1 VSLTDRRSVRRRDT
15 IDEIVAV
22 ATELMAAEG
31 PGALSLAE
39 VARRIGVRPP
49 SLYQYFP
56 SKLALYDELFA
67 RGMRDL
73 NEFVLAA
80 VKDATDPVEALRGSA
95 DAFVRWA
102 VSHPVQA
109 QIMFWRPVPG
119 FVPSEA
125 AYRPAVESLD
135 MLRSNLRASVAQGR
149 LAAEAASD
157 RGVDLLTT
165 MISGVI
171 SQQIANE
178 PHAPS
183 GGGRFASLTVD
194 VVGMF
199 LAHFAPGKGAPS

>member
-1 VSLTDRRSVRRRDT
+1 MSVPDRRSARRRDT

-73 NEFVLAA
+73 NEFVLGA
-80 VKDATDPVEALRGSA
+80 VKDATDPVEALRAGT
-95 DAFVRWA
+95 DAFVQWA

-135 MLRSNLRASVAQGR
+135 MLRTNLRTSVAQGR
-149 LAAEAASD
+149 LAPEAATD

-165 MISGVI
+165 LISGVI

-178 PHAPS
+178 PQVTAD
-183 GGGRFASLTVD
+183 GGRFTSLTVD
-194 VVGMF
+194 VLDMF
-199 LAHFAPGKGAPS
+199 LGYFAPRKGARK